1 MDKLDRGIL
10 ELLQQDGRMSYSE
23 MARTL
28 DSNEATVRKRTERLI
43 RDGVVRII
51 GVSNPYHLGLK
62 THILIG
68 MDVELSRLDEIAGQL
83 AQMEEFNYVSC
94 ASGQYDLVAIGVFA
108 SDWELYQFLSQRL
121 PTIEGIR
128 KTYTSHLINLVR
140 RTFNYRI
147 PGGDEQPDD
156 DPNRSQGQRYLDGR
170 Q

>member
-1 MDKLDRGIL
+1 
-10 ELLQQDGRMSYSE
+10 MSYSK

-51 GVSNPYHLGLK
+51 GVSDPYELGLK

-68 MDVELSRLDEIAGQL
+68 MDVELGRLDEVAEKL
-83 AQMEEFNYVSC
+83 AQLDEFNYVSC

-108 SDWELYQFLSQRL
+108 SDLELYEFLSQRL
-121 PTIEGIR
+121 PAVEGIR
-128 KTYTSHLINLVR
+128 KTYTSHLINLKR

-147 PGGDEQPDD
+147 PGSEDQPNDEPF
-156 DPNRSQGQRYLDGR
+156 RSQGQSSEDGR
-170 Q
+170 NQDRGDAV